1 MDYSTFCKEFSVK
14 TRLGLYIM
22 QFINQNYTMKYVITP
37 QRKGTMYLP
46 RRQDAISA
54 KKIPHAMILQ
64 EVKF

>member
-1 MDYSTFCKEFSVK
+1 
-14 TRLGLYIM
+14 M
-22 QFINQNYTMKYVITP
+22 QFINQNHTMKYVITP

-64 EVKF
+64 EVGLDPGK